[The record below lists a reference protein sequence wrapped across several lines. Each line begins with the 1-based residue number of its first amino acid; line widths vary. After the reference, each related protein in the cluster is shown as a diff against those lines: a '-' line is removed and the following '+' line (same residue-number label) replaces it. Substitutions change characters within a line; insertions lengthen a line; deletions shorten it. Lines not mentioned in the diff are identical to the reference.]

1 MNQKYRTYLAVVLA
15 AVLLLAGFLVITLGT
30 AGNAEVT
37 ITIYHTNDMHGH
49 LEDLAYTIPL
59 RDATPN
65 ALLVSAGDATQGTL
79 LATATNGTAIM
90 TLMNAA
96 EYDLMT
102 LGNHEFDKGAGHARE
117 LAGLAEFPV
126 LSANTIYPNGTA
138 LLGNDG
144 NLIIET
150 GGKRIGFFG
159 ITTTETSGPYSQFI
173 CTDEI
178 SAAKN
183 QTALLAEK
191 DADLIVA
198 LVHIGNDPSSS
209 PTSYDLAAA
218 VPEIDLIIDGHSHT
232 VIQDTVGNTTIVQT
246 GAFFQNLG
254 RINITFT
261 ADGPSIETSL
271 IPAADL
277 RNGTADPAYAALY
290 ANLSDMSGAGYERVI
305 GNSATPLAANAEDGT
320 RLVRMQEMPL
330 GDLVAD
336 SMRWYAKKT
345 LAGTERDGL
354 MVVAAVNGG
363 GVRENLPAG
372 DLTLGDAYTVLPF
385 GNMVTLLGITP
396 AELYAALENGVSG
409 LPGADGRFLQVAG
422 IRMTIDAEAVPQ
434 NRVVSVELAD
444 GGGVLDRNDT
454 TTELVFA
461 TNSYVASGAE
471 GYEVFADKHPIEE
484 TTVDAVVFAEY
495 LTVLTEAGGGS
506 FTYAVPARIV
516 EEEI

>member
-1 MNQKYRTYLAVVLA
+1 MNLTRRICLVTAAAVVMLV
-15 AVLLLAGFLVITLGT
+15 AVVFIGSMDT
-30 AGNAEVT
+30 AGSQPVT

-59 RDATPN
+59 RNTTPN
-65 ALLVSAGDATQGTL
+65 SLLVSAGDATQGTL
-79 LATATNGTAIM
+79 LATTTNGTAII

-96 EYDLMT
+96 GYDLMT
-102 LGNHEFDKGAGHARE
+102 LGNHEFDKGSVHAAE
-117 LAGLAEFPV
+117 LAGQAGFPV
-126 LSANTIYPNGTA
+126 LSANTLYANGTP

-144 NLIIET
+144 SLILEA

-159 ITTTETSGPYSQFI
+159 ITTTETNGPSSEFL

-183 QTALLAEK
+183 QTACLTEK

-198 LVHIGNDPSSS
+198 LVHLGNNPSSS
-209 PTSYDLAAA
+209 PTSYDLAVA
-218 VPEIDLIIDGHSHT
+218 VPDIDVIIDGHSHT

-261 ADGPSIETSL
+261 QNGPAVETSL
-271 IPAADL
+271 IPAATL

-290 ANLSDMSGAGYERVI
+290 ADLVNVSGTGYAQVI
-305 GNSATPLAANAEDGT
+305 GYSAEPLAANAEDGT

-336 SMRWYAKKT
+336 SLFWYAEQT
-345 LAGTERDGL
+345 LAETAGEGL
-354 MVVAAVNGG
+354 PVVAAVNGG

-372 DLTLGDAYTVLPF
+372 NLTLGDAYTVLPF
-385 GNMVTLLGITP
+385 GNMATLLSISP
-396 AELYAALENGVSG
+396 AELYAALENGVSC
-409 LPGADGRFLQVAG
+409 LPGANGRFLQVAG
-422 IRMTIDAEAVPQ
+422 MRVMIDPEAVPGC
-434 NRVVSVELAD
+434 RVVSVELD
-444 GGGVLDRNDT
+444 TGTVLDRNDT
-454 TTELVFA
+454 ETELMFA

-471 GYEVFADKHPIEE
+471 GYDVFAGKHPLEQS
-484 TTVDAVVFAEY
+484 TVDAVVFAGY
-495 LTVLTEAGGGS
+495 LTLLTEQGGGS
-506 FTYAVPARIV
+506 FTYAVPERIYSSN
-516 EEEI
+516 

>member
-1 MNQKYRTYLAVVLA
+1 MNPKNRIYLAVVSAAVILLAVVLA
-15 AVLLLAGFLVITLGT
+15 ISMGT
-30 AGNAEVT
+30 AGNEEVT

-49 LEDLAYTIPL
+49 LADLAYTIPL
-59 RDATPN
+59 RSATPN
-65 ALLVSAGDATQGTL
+65 SLLVSAGDDTQGTL
-79 LATATNGTAIM
+79 LTTATNGTAVM

-96 EYDLMT
+96 DYDLMT
-102 LGNHEFDKGAGHARE
+102 LGNHEFDKGAGHAAE

-138 LLGNDG
+138 LLGSDG

-159 ITTTETSGPYSQFI
+159 ITTTETSGPYAEFL

-178 SAAKN
+178 RAAKN
-183 QTALLAEK
+183 QTIRLAEK

-232 VIQDTVGNTTIVQT
+232 VIQDRVGNTTIVQT

-261 ADGPSIETSL
+261 ADGPSIEPSL
-271 IPAADL
+271 IPAAVL

-290 ANLSDMSGAGYERVI
+290 ANLSDLSGAGYERVI
-305 GNSATPLAANAEDGT
+305 GNSATPLAANGEDGT

-336 SMRWYAKKT
+336 SMRWYAETT
-345 LAGTERDGL
+345 LAGTEREGL
-354 MVVAAVNGG
+354 PVVAAVNGG

-385 GNMVTLLGITP
+385 GNMVTLLCISP
-396 AELYAALENGVSG
+396 SELYAALENGVSC
-409 LPGADGRFLQVAG
+409 LPGANGRFLQVAG
-422 IRMTIDAEAVPQ
+422 MRVTIDAKAVPQ
-434 NRVVSVELAD
+434 SRVVSVELAES
-444 GGGVLDRNDT
+444 GRVLDRNDT

-461 TNSYVASGAE
+461 TNSFVASGAE
-471 GYEVFADKHPIEE
+471 GYAMFAGKHPIEE

-495 LTVLTEAGGGS
+495 LTVLTKQGGGS
-506 FTYAVPARIV
+506 FTYAVPARILG
-516 EEEI
+516 